1 MIFYGVCYF
10 IINVNDNLSDFVLL
24 DNKEKE
30 EDEMFFDEEEMLLKK
45 KFKSGK

>member
-1 MIFYGVCYF
+1 MIIYGVCYF
-10 IINVNDNLSDFVLL
+10 IINVNDNLNDFVLL